1 MIIPEIE
8 KSIKTDTL
16 ILNMGPQ
23 HPSTHGVLRLV
34 LELDGERIV
43 NCIPHIGYLH
53 TGIEKTM
60 ENKTYHQA
68 LVCTDRVDYLAPMS
82 NNLAYC
88 LAVEKLLGIEIPKRA
103 QYLRVLLAE
112 LTRIKSHLVWLGS
125 HALDLGAQSVF
136 LYCFREREK
145 IIDVYESLSGV
156 RMMSS
161 YIRIG
166 GLAREVSDDFTPKI
180 RNILETFPARI
191 QEYEDLLTKNPIFI
205 NRTKDI
211 GILSKEDAINFGV
224 SGPTLRGSGVQWD
237 IRKSEP
243 YSSYQDFQFDIPI
256 GKNGDVYDRYLVRIA
271 EMKQS
276 LRIIKQALDN
286 LPTGPVMADAGKYIP
301 PPKEKVKKNMEEL
314 IHHFLLMTEGFEPP
328 VGEVYQSIEGPK
340 GELGFYIVSDG
351 NSKPYRVRIRPPS
364 FVNLQALPKMVQGRY
379 IADAVSVI
387 GSIDI
392 VLGEVDR

>member
-1 MIIPEIE
+1 MNEIMQD
-8 KSIKTDTL
+8 KPLKTETM

-34 LELDGERIV
+34 LELDGEKIV
-43 NCIPHIGYLH
+43 NCVPHMGYLH

-68 LVCTDRVDYLAPMS
+68 IVCTDRVDYLAPMS

-88 LAVEKLLGIEIPKRA
+88 LAVEKLLDIEIPKRA

-125 HALDLGAQSVF
+125 HAMDLGAMSVF

-145 IIDVYESLSGV
+145 IVDIYESLSGV

-166 GLAREVSDDFTPKI
+166 GLAQEVSADFVPKV
-180 RNILETFPARI
+180 RDILETFPIRI
-191 QEYEDLLTKNPIFI
+191 REYEDLLTHNPIFL
-205 NRTKDI
+205 NRTKNI
-211 GILSKEDAINFGV
+211 GILSVEDAINIGV
-224 SGPTLRGSGVQWD
+224 SGPNLRGSGVKWD
-237 IRKSEP
+237 IRKSNP
-243 YSSYQDFQFDIPI
+243 YSSYQDFQFEIPT
-256 GKNGDVYDRYLVRIA
+256 GTTGDVYDRYLVRVA

-276 LRIIKQALDN
+276 LKIIKQVIDT
-286 LPTGPVMADAGKYIP
+286 LPPGPIMAEAGKYTP
-301 PPKEKVKKNMEEL
+301 PSRDAIKKNMEEL
-314 IHHFLLMTEGFEPP
+314 IHHFLLMTVGFEPP
-328 VGEVYQSIEGPK
+328 VGEVYHSIEGPK

-351 NSKPYRVRIRPPS
+351 TGKPYRVRIRPPS
-364 FVNLQALPKMVQGRY
+364 FINLQALPKLVVGHY
-379 IADAVSVI
+379 IADVIAII
-387 GSIDI
+387 GSLDF

>member
-1 MIIPEIE
+1 MIDAVNKPL
-8 KSIKTDTL
+8 KTETM

-23 HPSTHGVLRLV
+23 HPSTHGVLRLE
-34 LELDGERIV
+34 LELDGEKIV
-43 NCIPHIGYLH
+43 NCVPHMGYLH

-68 LVCTDRVDYLAPMS
+68 IVCTDRVDYLAPMS

-88 LAVEKLLGIEIPKRA
+88 LSVEKLLDIEIPKRA

-125 HALDLGAQSVF
+125 HALDLGAISVF

-145 IIDVYESLSGV
+145 IVDVYESLSGV

-166 GLAREVSDDFTPKI
+166 GLAQEVSADFVPKI

-191 QEYEDLLTKNPIFI
+191 QEYEDLLTKNPIFL
-205 NRTKDI
+205 NRTKNI
-211 GILSKEDAINFGV
+211 GILSAEDAINIGV
-224 SGPTLRGSGVQWD
+224 SGPNLRGSGVQWD
-237 IRKSEP
+237 IRKSNP

-256 GKNGDVYDRYLVRIA
+256 GQNCDVYDRYLVRVA

-276 LRIIKQALDN
+276 LRIIKQVLDS
-286 LPTGPVMADAGKYIP
+286 LPAGPIMADAGKYVP
-301 PPKEKVKKNMEEL
+301 PSRDAIKKNMEEL
-314 IHHFLLMTEGFEPP
+314 IHHFLLMTVGFEPP
-328 VGEVYQSIEGPK
+328 VGEVYHSIEGPK

-351 NSKPYRVRIRPPS
+351 TGKPYRVRIRPPS
-364 FVNLQALPKMVQGRY
+364 FINLQALPKMIQGRY
-379 IADAVSVI
+379 VADAIAII
-387 GSIDI
+387 GSIDF

>member
-1 MIIPEIE
+1 
-8 KSIKTDTL
+8 
-16 ILNMGPQ
+16 
-23 HPSTHGVLRLV
+23 
-34 LELDGERIV
+34 
-43 NCIPHIGYLH
+43 
-53 TGIEKTM
+53 M

-68 LVCTDRVDYLAPMS
+68 LVCTDRLDYLAPMS
-82 NNLAYC
+82 NNLVYC
-88 LAVEKLLGIEIPKRA
+88 LAVEKLIGLEIPKRA

-166 GLAREVSDDFTPKI
+166 GLAREVSDDFASKI

-211 GILSKEDAINFGV
+211 GILSKDDAINFGV

-243 YSSYQDFQFDIPI
+243 YSSYQDFQFEIPI
-256 GKNGDVYDRYLVRIA
+256 GENGDVYDRYLVRVA

-276 LRIIKQALDN
+276 LRIIKQALDG
-286 LPTGPVMADAGKYIP
+286 LPTGPIMASDGKYIP
-301 PPKEKVKKNMEEL
+301 PAKEKVKKNMEEL
-314 IHHFLLMTEGFEPP
+314 IHHFLLMTAGFEPP
-328 VGEVYQSIEGPK
+328 VGEVYQSIEAPK
-340 GELGFYIVSDG
+340 GELGFYLVSDG
-351 NSKPYRVRIRPPS
+351 TSNPYRVRVRPPS
-364 FVNLQALPKMVQGRY
+364 FINLQALPKMVKGRY
-379 IADAVSVI
+379 IADVVAII

>member
-1 MIIPEIE
+1 MNNTVLD
-8 KSIKTDTL
+8 KSLRTDTL

-43 NCIPHIGYLH
+43 DCVPHIGYLH

-68 LVCTDRVDYLAPMS
+68 LVCTDRTDYLAPMS
-82 NNLAYC
+82 NNLAYV
-88 LAVEKLLGIEIPKRA
+88 LAVEKLLGINIPKRA

-145 IIDVYESLSGV
+145 IVDVYESLSGV

-166 GLAREVSDDFTPKI
+166 GLAQEVPADFYSKI
-180 RNILETFPARI
+180 RNILETFPARF
-191 QEYEDLLTKNPIFI
+191 QEYEDLLTENPIFL
-205 NRTKDI
+205 NRTKNI
-211 GILSKEDAINFGV
+211 GILSAEDAINFGV

-237 IRKSEP
+237 IRKSNA
-243 YSSYQDFQFDIPI
+243 YSSYQDFQFDVPV
-256 GKNGDVYDRYLVRIA
+256 GKNGDVYDRYIVRVA
-271 EMKQS
+271 EMRQS
-276 LRIIKQALDN
+276 LRIIKQALDS
-286 LPTGPVMADAGKYIP
+286 LPSGAIMADAGKYVP

-314 IHHFLLMTEGFEPP
+314 IHHFLLMTAGFEPP
-328 VGEVYQSIEGPK
+328 VGEVYHSIEAPK
-340 GELGFYIVSDG
+340 GELGYYLVSDG
-351 NSKPYRVRIRPPS
+351 TGNPYRVRIRPPS
-364 FVNLQALPKMVQGRY
+364 FVNLQALPKMVKGRY
-379 IADAVSVI
+379 IADVVAII

>member
-1 MIIPEIE
+1 MNEAMLD
-8 KSIKTDTL
+8 KQLKTETM

-34 LELDGERIV
+34 LELDGEKIV
-43 NCIPHIGYLH
+43 NCVPHMGYLH

-68 LVCTDRVDYLAPMS
+68 IVCTDRVDYLAPMS

-88 LAVEKLLGIEIPKRA
+88 LAVEKLLDIEIPKRA

-125 HALDLGAQSVF
+125 HALDLGAMSVF

-145 IIDVYESLSGV
+145 IVDIYESLSGV

-166 GLAREVSDDFTPKI
+166 GLAQEVSADFVPKV
-180 RNILETFPARI
+180 RDILETFPIRI
-191 QEYEDLLTKNPIFI
+191 QEYEDLLTDNPIFL
-205 NRTKDI
+205 NRTKNI
-211 GILSKEDAINFGV
+211 GILSAEDAINIGV
-224 SGPTLRGSGVQWD
+224 SGPNLRGSGVQWD
-237 IRKSEP
+237 IRKSSP
-243 YSSYQDFQFDIPI
+243 YSSYQDFQFEIPT
-256 GKNGDVYDRYLVRIA
+256 GKTGDVYDRYLVRVA

-276 LRIIKQALDN
+276 LKIIKQVIDT
-286 LPTGPVMADAGKYIP
+286 LPPGPIMAEAGKYTP
-301 PPKEKVKKNMEEL
+301 PSRDAIKKNMEEL
-314 IHHFLLMTEGFEPP
+314 IHHFLLMTVGFEPP
-328 VGEVYQSIEGPK
+328 VGEVYHSIEGPK
-340 GELGFYIVSDG
+340 GELGFYLVSDG
-351 NSKPYRVRIRPPS
+351 TGKPYRVRIRPPS
-364 FVNLQALPKMVQGRY
+364 FINLQALPKL
-379 IADAVSVI
+379 VI
-387 GSIDI
+387 GHYVADVVAIIGSLDF